1 MGTKITSE
9 AEWRRRGK
17 SGGQPARQNKILAAL
32 PDGEL
37 RRLLS
42 GAETVDLD
50 FGQVLQHPGEV
61 RHEVYFPVDTYVSQ
75 VASLSGAPRIEVGLV
90 GAEGMI
96 GSSWCLGV
104 QIAPFHAVVQGAG
117 NALRLDST
125 RFVRELARGPVLRA
139 LMGRY
144 VYVRM
149 RQLGQMAACARFHT
163 VEERLARWLL
173 MTRDRARSTTFRMTH
188 EYMAFMLGV
197 RRVGVTEA
205 AALLQRRHL
214 IEYKRGELAILNG
227 RELENTSC
235 ECYETA
241 ERVYREYMN

>member
-1 MGTKITSE
+1 MGKKPTSE
-9 AEWRRRGK
+9 AGSRRRED
-17 SGGQPARQNKILAAL
+17 SGVQSASQNKLLAAL

-42 GAETVDLD
+42 GAEAVSLE
-50 FGQVLQHPGEV
+50 FGQVLQQPREV
-61 RHEVYFPVDTYVSQ
+61 RHQVYFPIDTYISQ

-96 GSSWCLGV
+96 GSSLCLGV

-117 NALRLDST
+117 SALRLDPT

-144 VYVRM
+144 MYVRM
-149 RQLGQMAACARFHT
+149 CQLGQMAACARFHT

-173 MTRDRARSTTFRMTH
+173 MTRDRARSTTFRITH
-188 EYMAFMLGV
+188 EYLAFMLGV

-214 IEYKRGELAILNG
+214 IEYKRGALAILNG
-227 RELENTSC
+227 RELEATSC

-241 ERVYREYMN
+241 QGVYRDNMN